1 MADTV
6 SSPDVRTILDARGY
20 RAALEWIAR
29 RAEAFVIPLAALV
42 VGMVLFS
49 VFVALV
55 GKSPLQL
62 YETMWRGGFGSWF
75 SIQNSLSR
83 GAPLLLAALCVA

>member
-1 MADTV
+1 MTDTV
-6 SSPDVRTILDARGY
+6 SSAGVPALLGARGY

-62 YETMWRGGFGSWF
+62 YETMWR
-75 SIQNSLSR
+75 
-83 GAPLLLAALCVA
+83 

>member
-1 MADTV
+1 MTDTV
-6 SSPDVRTILDARGY
+6 SSAGVPALLGARGY

-29 RAEAFVIPLAALV
+29 RAEAFVSPLAALV

-55 GKSPLQL
+55 G
-62 YETMWRGGFGSWF
+62 
-75 SIQNSLSR
+75 
-83 GAPLLLAALCVA
+83 

>member
-6 SSPDVRTILDARGY
+6 SSPDVRTILDAGGY
-20 RAALEWIAR
+20 RAALEWTAR

-49 VFVALV
+49 LFILAV
-55 GKSPLQL
+55 GKSPVQL
-62 YETMWRGGFGSWF
+62 Y
-75 SIQNSLSR
+75 
-83 GAPLLLAALCVA
+83 